1 MKKNKNE
8 NEREMKM
15 DREVPTATNLEIRKF
30 HCCFFLEFRVII
42 VCENLILKK
51 KKVKM

>member
-1 MKKNKNE
+1 
-8 NEREMKM
+8 M

-51 KKVKM
+51 KKSENVERSEGNE